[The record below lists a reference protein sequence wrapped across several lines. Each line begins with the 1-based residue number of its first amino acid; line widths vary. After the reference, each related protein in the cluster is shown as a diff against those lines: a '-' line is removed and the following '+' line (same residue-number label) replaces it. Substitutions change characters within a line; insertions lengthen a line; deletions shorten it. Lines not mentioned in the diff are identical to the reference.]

1 MTHQE
6 IADQLKDIVVKQ
18 CAKQPEDRD
27 WFVAIDELIDELEK
41 QEG

>member
-1 MTHQE
+1 MTYQE

-18 CAKQPEDRD
+18 YSKEPEDRD
-27 WFVAIDELIDELEK
+27 WYVAIGELIDELEK